1 MSEDTI
7 KVKKSF
13 LRADSE
19 LKKERILDI
28 LGEELCCSFP
38 LDIESYE
45 NDDDSVYPAEFDDR
59 VYIDGNVS
67 FDKMAEIVDY
77 LRATNS
83 KTTMIECDNTNRI
96 PITVDLLKNIGFV
109 VSEYPKYD
117 DDDEIDYN
125 CQINFSQDDYEI
137 SIEYRTLYRLLE
149 VSKARK
155 IHTARPE
162 EFAHVCTVCNYVD
175 ELQICLKYL
184 KIEKEIIY
192 KY

>member
-1 MSEDTI
+1 MD
-7 KVKKSF
+7 KV
-13 LRADSE
+13 LRANTAE
-19 LKKERILDI
+19 ERKRILNI
-28 LGEELCCSFP
+28 LGGDLYKTFP
-38 LDIESYE
+38 LDIETYE
-45 NDDDSVYPAEFDDR
+45 NDEERLLPDIFNDR
-59 VYIDGNVS
+59 LYIDGNIT

-96 PITVDLLKNIGFV
+96 PITVDLLKNNGFV

-149 VSKARK
+149 VSKAK
-155 IHTARPE
+155 NIHTARPE

-175 ELQICLKYL
+175 ELQICMKYL